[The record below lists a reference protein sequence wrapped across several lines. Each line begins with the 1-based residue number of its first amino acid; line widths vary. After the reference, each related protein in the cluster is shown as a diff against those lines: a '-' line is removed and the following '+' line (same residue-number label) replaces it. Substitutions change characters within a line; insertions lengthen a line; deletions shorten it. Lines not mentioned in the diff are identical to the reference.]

1 MQTMTVPGVPVL
13 VRTLIACS
21 VFVAA
26 GGVHAQQP
34 SAAPTE
40 AQAPVASP
48 PSQDAPQSAAPADAS
63 NAAPGPAAPADQ
75 AQAPAPAPDS
85 AEAKAQA
92 AFEAASAASVIGPK
106 DVPLR
111 DQATLHLPAG
121 FRYIPPAESAAL
133 LRLMGNNPG
142 SNLMGLVFPAEEKE
156 GSEWFVVIEY
166 EDSGHI
172 KDDEAKEWN
181 ADDLLKGLKEGTE
194 AQNEERRKMGVPEM
208 VVLGWVEPPRYDEAT
223 HRLVWSAS
231 TKGKAEPG
239 DQPAGI
245 NYNTYALGREG
256 YVSLNLVTAFANIAA
271 DKPIA
276 HQLLSALE
284 FNEGRRYADFNES
297 TDRLAEYGL
306 AALVGGVA
314 AKKLGLLALAAA
326 FFAKFAKLI
335 GLGAIAV
342 LGIGAKLFKGRN
354 KGGGDSA

>member
-1 MQTMTVPGVPVL
+1 MQTMTVPGVPVF

-21 VFVAA
+21 VLAAA
-26 GGVHAQQP
+26 GGVHAQQQP
-34 SAAPTE
+34 AAPVEAQSPAVSAQPQDPPQAPPPGAAPTAE
-40 AQAPVASP
+40 GQ
-48 PSQDAPQSAAPADAS
+48 
-63 NAAPGPAAPADQ
+63 AAPADQ
-75 AQAPAPAPDS
+75 AQAPAQDP

-92 AFEAASAASVIGPK
+92 VFDAASAASVLGPK

-121 FRYIPPAESAAL
+121 FRYIPPAESANL

-172 KDDEAKEWN
+172 KDDDAKEWN

-256 YVSLNLVTAFANIAA
+256 YVSLNLVTAYGNIAA

-276 HQLLSALE
+276 HQLLAALE
-284 FNEGRRYADFNES
+284 FNEGRRYADFNSS

-314 AKKLGLLALAAA
+314 AKKLGLLAVAAA
-326 FFAKFAKLI
+326 FLAKFAKVI
-335 GLGAIAV
+335 GIAAIAA
-342 LGIGAKLFKGRN
+342 LGIGAKLFKGR
-354 KGGGDSA
+354 KKSGGDSA